1 MKWLNNVYSL
11 VGLGVGSKCV
21 VQSKKKYQG
30 HKFCITVSHSQ
41 CVCVCVR
48 ACVLFIFSM
57 RVSEEKLC
65 MRWNVDIAVKRGNS
79 TFSSF

>member
-1 MKWLNNVYSL
+1 MRWLLRKMKWLNNVYSL

-41 CVCVCVR
+41 CVCVCACMCIVYFQHAGVR
-48 ACVLFIFSM
+48 RKVVYEMEC
-57 RVSEEKLC
+57 R
-65 MRWNVDIAVKRGNS
+65 R
-79 TFSSF
+79 SS